1 VEEEKGIHLT
11 DRAYL
16 VVVRLSSAQDVSTID
31 LNCGC
36 PKRFSVHGGMGAALM
51 DEPEKLCG
59 VRSCIDS
66 MLEQHFFFAF
76 FFFFERHDSPTGSGI
91 TYLVSTTLFFFFS
104 DLCRSSAIWLSTLVC
119 LSVARFVFFL
129 IVKRL
134 SS

>member
-76 FFFFERHDSPTGSGI
+76 FFFLNDSTHRPDLESPTWCQRP
-91 TYLVSTTLFFFFS
+91 FS
-104 DLCRSSAIWLSTLVC
+104 FS
-119 LSVARFVFFL
+119 FL
-129 IVKRL
+129 IYVDPPQFG
-134 SS
+134 